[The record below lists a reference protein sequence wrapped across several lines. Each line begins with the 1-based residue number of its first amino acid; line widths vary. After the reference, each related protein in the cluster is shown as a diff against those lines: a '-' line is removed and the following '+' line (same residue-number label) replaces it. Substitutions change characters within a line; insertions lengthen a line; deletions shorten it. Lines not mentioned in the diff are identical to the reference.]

1 MTVGH
6 ARRQRRSV
14 DLIKEAPLAVM
25 GSRPTPGIF
34 PFDQYSSV
42 TFLIDAISQDVR
54 QSEHPPR
61 DRRLMLLPRAEVIRL
76 NRDKQDKQKVISLDL
91 EVCGDAKTLI
101 LGPNTTVILANGTVE
116 ATRLALAHL
125 GVGEQASGRPQVGNF
140 RSP

>member
-1 MTVGH
+1 MTNPGGSSCRLQYHYAGILMHRNCAALRERRRMARRPADFQLLRQSMTVGH

-54 QSEHPPR
+54 ESEDQPR
-61 DRRLMLLPRAEVIRL
+61 DRRLMLLPRAEV
-76 NRDKQDKQKVISLDL
+76 
-91 EVCGDAKTLI
+91 
-101 LGPNTTVILANGTVE
+101 
-116 ATRLALAHL
+116 
-125 GVGEQASGRPQVGNF
+125 
-140 RSP
+140 